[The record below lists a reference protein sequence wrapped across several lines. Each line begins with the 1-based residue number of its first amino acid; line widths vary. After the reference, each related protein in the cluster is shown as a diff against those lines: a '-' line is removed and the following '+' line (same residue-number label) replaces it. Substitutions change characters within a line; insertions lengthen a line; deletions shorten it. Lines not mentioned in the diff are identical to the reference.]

1 MMDPTWSPKV
11 SIIIP
16 VYNGANYM
24 REAIESAL
32 AQTYQNTEV
41 IVVNDGSLDRGE
53 TDQIARSYGDRIIY
67 IQKENGGVSSALN
80 LGIKHMTGEYFSWL
94 SHDDVYSLDKIQH
107 QIDILSAVSQKKA
120 VVLCAHCFINE
131 NSDRLNK
138 RPPQRF
144 PDGIVSWQEA
154 LKDTFVHGTLNGC
167 ALLIP
172 KEAFTECGL
181 FHEGLRFSQDA
192 LMWMKLFLNQYELV
206 YNEDEDVFSRIHG
219 KQLTQ
224 TGRALFQKDSLT
236 IGQIVIPELVCISN
250 RKENYLYLFAQKNA
264 KNGNRSVV
272 KACVQAGKSN
282 KLFGLQHTASLQLK
296 LLYGNIRPTLRKVY
310 YHLFVKAKR
319 DKG

>member
-1 MMDPTWSPKV
+1 MDSMWTPKV

-24 REAIESAL
+24 REAIDSAL
-32 AQTYQNTEV
+32 AQTYENIEV
-41 IVVNDGSLDRGE
+41 IVVNDGSTDQGE
-53 TDQIARSYGDRIIY
+53 TDRVARSYGNRIIY
-67 IQKENGGVSSALN
+67 LCKENGGVSSALN
-80 LGIKHMTGEYFSWL
+80 HGIRHMSGTYFSWL
-94 SHDDVYSLDKIQH
+94 SHDDVYSPEKIRH
-107 QIDILSAVSQKKA
+107 QMDMLAAFNKKKA
-120 VVLCAHCFINE
+120 VALCAHVFINE
-131 NSDRLNK
+131 KSERLSKKAPK
-138 RPPQRF
+138 RF
-144 PDGIVSWQEA
+144 TEG
-154 LKDTFVHGTLNGC
+154 VHGWQKTLKEMLNHGAFFGC

-192 LMWMKLFLNQYELV
+192 LMWMKLFLNQYALV